1 MAGRHRLTPNP
12 LVAKLSLFAP
22 LTDGDIGFLE
32 AICRREERFRTGA
45 NIVVEGEVP
54 RLAFVV
60 TRGMACRYRLMP
72 DGRRQILTVLIPGD
86 VFDLHGFLCSTTD
99 HSVVTIGPVR
109 IAAIGREVVIDIIA
123 NHPRISAA
131 LWWSTLQE
139 EAMLRERI
147 VALGR
152 RSARGRLAYFLC
164 ELVWRQRAIGL
175 AEDHA
180 IRLPFT
186 QTDLADTLGLTSVHT
201 NRVLQGFRRDKLIT
215 LGRQRLVLTDVA
227 GLQAIS
233 GLTPDYLK
241 LSTTPLDVLRYFD
254 GLERVPAE
262 PAAPTPSR

>member
-1 MAGRHRLTPNP
+1 MAGDHRLTPNP

-22 LTDGDIGFLE
+22 LTDRDVGFLE
-32 AICRREERFRTGA
+32 AICRREERFRSGA
-45 NIVVEGEVP
+45 NIMVEGEAP

-60 TRGMACRYRLMP
+60 TRGMACRYRLMT

-86 VFDLHGFLCSTTD
+86 VCDLHGFLLGSTD
-99 HSVVTIGPVR
+99 HSVVTIGPTR
-109 IAAIGREVVIDIIA
+109 IAAIGREVVIDIFE
-123 NHPRISAA
+123 NHRRIGAA

-152 RSARGRLAYFLC
+152 RSARGRVAYLLC
-164 ELVWRQRAIGL
+164 ELVWRQRAIGM
-175 AEDHA
+175 AEDYA

-201 NRVLQGFRRDKLIT
+201 NRILQGFRRDELIT
-215 LGRQRLVLTDVA
+215 LDRHRLTLRNID

-233 GLTPDYLK
+233 GLTSDYLK
-241 LSTTPLDVLRYFD
+241 LNSTPPEALRYVD
-254 GLERVPAE
+254 DLERDGAGLGSSE
-262 PAAPTPSR
+262 NG